1 MIRKKGIEIAAVV
14 LVVLFLAGLLWYY
27 LVMVQSGTATSGK
40 SMPYE
45 KSLFGTD
52 SVLSVDI
59 RMDEDAFQEMIADA
73 SEETY
78 VSCDV
83 AVNGTTYYNV
93 GIRPKGNSSLTQVI
107 DSGSER
113 FSFKLEFD
121 HYVKGQSLYGLD
133 KLILNN
139 NIGDATSMKEY
150 ISYAMFQYMGVPSSL
165 CNYAKVSV
173 NGEYFG
179 LYLALEGM
187 EESFIERNYGS
198 ISGAL
203 YKPESME
210 MGGGKGGGKDD
221 FPAGGRPQGGFP
233 NGREGVSGGAVRMPG
248 GADAPEGGSSQGRQ
262 DVSGS
267 AVSAQEGMDVPEE
280 GLQPVPE
287 NASGGA
293 VSAPEGMDVP
303 EGGLQPV
310 PENASGGAVSAPE
323 GGFPQGQKGVTGGAI
338 KNPGEGFPS
347 DRRNKQGQG
356 ADLVY
361 TGDDPENYS
370 SIFDHA
376 VLDSTDTQEK
386 RIVEAL
392 GKLSKGEDLEEYFNI
407 DEILRYFAVNAVTV
421 NLDSYFGTMTHNY
434 YLYLDED
441 DRISI
446 LPWDYNL
453 AFGGFQSGSTSS
465 YVNFPIDTL
474 VDGADRSERPLID
487 QILSVEKY
495 KEQYHVYLKQL
506 TDFIEN
512 GSLKLAMTKADAWIG
527 EDVKADPTAFYSYE
541 EYQKAWPILLRVCE
555 LRTQSIQGQLN
566 GTIPST
572 QEGQEEDTENRI
584 DCEEINMHDM
594 GEQGGRGEKGPEGE
608 DMLQRQDPRESEL
621 QKPDKEG
628 DGNKPQEI
636 ENKGEKG
643 NQPPSDPGENG
654 NMPGGR
660 FPQEE
665 PEGKDWRVSGSI
677 AAGCILVLAAA
688 IIFVKRYRRKKI

>member
-27 LVMVQSGTATSGK
+27 LVMVPSGTAISGK

-52 SVLSVDI
+52 AVLSVDI

-73 SEETY
+73 SGETY

-83 AVNGTTYYNV
+83 EVNGTTYYNV

-150 ISYAMFQYMGVPSSL
+150 ISYTMFQYMGVPSSL
-165 CNYAKVSV
+165 CSYAEVSV

-187 EESFIERNYGS
+187 EESFVERNYGS

-210 MGGGKGGGKDD
+210 MGGGKND
-221 FPAGGRPQGGFP
+221 FPAGGKPQGGFP
-233 NGREGVSGGAVRMPG
+233 NGRKGVTGGAVRMPG
-248 GADAPEGGSSQGRQ
+248 GADAPAGGFSQGRQ
-262 DVSGS
+262 EVSRS
-267 AVSAQEGMDVPEE
+267 
-280 GLQPVPE
+280 
-287 NASGGA
+287 A
-293 VSAPEGMDVP
+293 VSAPE
-303 EGGLQPV
+303 
-310 PENASGGAVSAPE
+310 
-323 GGFPQGQKGVTGGAI
+323 
-338 KNPGEGFPS
+338 
-347 DRRNKQGQG
+347 G

-361 TGDDPENYS
+361 TGDDLENYS
-370 SIFDHA
+370 SIFDNA

-421 NLDSYFGTMTHNY
+421 NLDSYLGTMTHNY

-446 LPWDYNL
+446 LPWDFNL

-474 VDGADRSERPLID
+474 IFGADRSERPLID
-487 QILSVEKY
+487 KILSVEKY

-506 TDFIEN
+506 TDYIEN
-512 GSLKLAMTKADAWIG
+512 GSLKIAMTKADQLIR
-527 EDVKADPTAFYSYE
+527 EDVKADPTAFFSYE
-541 EYQKAWPILLRVCE
+541 EYQKAWPVLLKVCE
-555 LRTQSIQGQLN
+555 LRTQSIKGQLD

-572 QEGQEEDTENRI
+572 EEGQEEDSGDLV
-584 DCEEINMHDM
+584 DCTGINVHDM
-594 GEQGGRGEKGPEGE
+594 GEQGGRGLKGLEGM
-608 DMLQRQDPRESEL
+608 DMLVRQRERRERME
-621 QKPDKEG
+621 KEVQEAQIS
-628 DGNKPQEI
+628 DGK
-636 ENKGEKG
+636 
-643 NQPPSDPGENG
+643 
-654 NMPGGR
+654 
-660 FPQEE
+660 EE
-665 PEGKDWRVSGSI
+665 RGTKDWWITCSI
-677 AAGCILVLAAA
+677 TAGCIVILAAA
-688 IIFVKRYRRKKI
+688 IIFAKRYRRKKI

>member
-14 LVVLFLAGLLWYY
+14 LALLFLAGLLWYY
-27 LVMVQSGTATSGK
+27 LVMVLSGTATSGK

-150 ISYAMFQYMGVPSSL
+150 ISYTMFQYMGVPSSL
-165 CNYAKVSV
+165 CSYAKVSV

-187 EESFIERNYGS
+187 EESFVERNYGS

-210 MGGGKGGGKDD
+210 MGGGKGGGKND
-221 FPAGGRPQGGFP
+221 FPAGGRPQGEFP
-233 NGREGVSGGAVRMPG
+233 NGREGVTGGAVRMPG
-248 GADAPEGGSSQGRQ
+248 GADAPEGGFSQGRQ
-262 DVSGS
+262 GVSR
-267 AVSAQEGMDVPEE
+267 
-280 GLQPVPE
+280 
-287 NASGGA
+287 GA
-293 VSAPEGMDVP
+293 V
-303 EGGLQPV
+303 
-310 PENASGGAVSAPE
+310 NAPE
-323 GGFPQGQKGVTGGAI
+323 GGFLQGQEGVTGGAI

-347 DRRNKQGQG
+347 DMKNRQGQG
-356 ADLVY
+356 AGLVY
-361 TGDDPENYS
+361 TGDDLENYS
-370 SIFDHA
+370 SIFDNA
-376 VLDSTDTQEK
+376 ALDSTDTQEK

-392 GKLSKGEDLEEYFNI
+392 EKLSKGEDLQEYFNI

-446 LPWDYNL
+446 LPWDFNL
-453 AFGGFQSGSTSS
+453 AFGGFQSSSTSS

-474 VDGADRSERPLID
+474 IDGADRSERPLID
-487 QILSVEKY
+487 KILSVEEY
-495 KEQYHVYLKQL
+495 KERYHVYLKQL
-506 TDFIEN
+506 TDYIEN
-512 GSLKLAMTKADAWIG
+512 GSLKIAMTKADQQIR
-527 EDVKADPTAFYSYE
+527 EDVKADPTAFFSYE
-541 EYQKAWPILLRVCE
+541 EYQKAWPVLLKVCE
-555 LRTQSIQGQLN
+555 LRTQSIKGQLD

-572 QEGQEEDTENRI
+572 EEGQKEDSGDLV
-584 DCEEINMHDM
+584 DCTGINVHDM
-594 GEQGGRGEKGPEGE
+594 GEQGGRGLKGLEGM
-608 DMLQRQDPRESEL
+608 DMLVRQRERREGMEKEVQEAQISDGKEERGNEL
-621 QKPDKEG
+621 QKTDKEENG
-628 DGNKPQEI
+628 RELQEI
-636 ENKGEKG
+636 EDKGEKEF
-643 NQPPSDPGENG
+643 QPLSDIGENG

-660 FPQEE
+660 FSQED
-665 PEGKDWRVSGSI
+665 PGTKDWWITCSI
-677 AAGCILVLAAA
+677 AAGCIVVLAAA
-688 IIFVKRYRRKKI
+688 IIFALRYRRKKI